1 MKRKY
6 ILFALGASLV
16 LCSCSQGTAAPEINA
31 AVDSDARVQLDD
43 MDIECHITYVNE
55 GMASLTISSPDNLRE
70 LKFSR
75 ADGKNSMSLG
85 TLICRSEKS
94 VPGSGSLSQ
103 QVFSMLDAVRSSDMK
118 LAEEK
123 DGIFTFTGDSDG
135 KTITIETDSS
145 GKPIKLENGELAVCF
160 V

>member
-1 MKRKY
+1 
-6 ILFALGASLV
+6 
-16 LCSCSQGTAAPEINA
+16 
-31 AVDSDARVQLDD
+31 
-43 MDIECHITYVNE
+43 
-55 GMASLTISSPDNLRE
+55 
-70 LKFSR
+70 
-75 ADGKNSMSLG
+75 MSLG